1 MLANQSKDDD
11 EDENN
16 GDGDEEDK
24 VGRHQPLIWR
34 IEMCN
39 NWVSSKTLSTII
51 TVVVQCDYCCW
62 QLTVFL
68 MIRPNCHSPNVAL
81 PPTDTLERVVLFLLL
96 FIVIQ
101 YRLVF
106 SVHFQS

>member
-1 MLANQSKDDD
+1 MTSAKKIQEKMCLLKLDNVFLLFMLANQSKDDD

-39 NWVSSKTLSTII
+39 NWFSPPSSQWWYSVTI
-51 TVVVQCDYCCW
+51 VVGNWLY
-62 QLTVFL
+62 
-68 MIRPNCHSPNVAL
+68 S
-81 PPTDTLERVVLFLLL
+81 
-96 FIVIQ
+96 
-101 YRLVF
+101 
-106 SVHFQS
+106 

>member
-1 MLANQSKDDD
+1 MPTFLIRLRCDTYLISVLMTSARKIQEKMCLLKLDFLLFMLANQSKDDD

-39 NWVSSKTLSTII
+39 NWVSS
-51 TVVVQCDYCCW
+51 
-62 QLTVFL
+62 
-68 MIRPNCHSPNVAL
+68 
-81 PPTDTLERVVLFLLL
+81 
-96 FIVIQ
+96 
-101 YRLVF
+101 
-106 SVHFQS
+106 

>member
-34 IEMCN
+34 IEMGN
-39 NWVSSKTLSTII
+39 NWVPHHHHSGG
-51 TVVVQCDYCCW
+51 TV
-62 QLTVFL
+62 
-68 MIRPNCHSPNVAL
+68 
-81 PPTDTLERVVLFLLL
+81 
-96 FIVIQ
+96 
-101 YRLVF
+101 
-106 SVHFQS
+106 